1 MKDLKQAGQNQ
12 IVLFT
17 LDEPLYALYLSAV
30 ERIVR
35 AVEITPL
42 PKAPGIVLGVINWQ
56 GKILPVIDIRKRFHL
71 PDREMDQ
78 DDRFIIAR
86 AAGRLV
92 ALAADSVTGIR
103 GLTEQESASAAQAA
117 PLAEHLKGV
126 AKIDGGLVLICD
138 LDRFLSLDEEQKLD
152 AALSGAGK

>member
-1 MKDLKQAGQNQ
+1 MDNLKQAGQNQ
-12 IVLFT
+12 IVLFA
-17 LDEPLYALYLSAV
+17 LDELRYALYLSAV
-30 ERIVR
+30 ERVVR

-42 PKAPGIVLGVINWQ
+42 PEAPEIVLGVVNWQ
-56 GKILPVIDIRKRFHL
+56 GRIIPVVDIRKRFSL
-71 PDREMDQ
+71 PVREMDL

-117 PLAEHLKGV
+117 PFAENLKGV
-126 AKIDGGLVLICD
+126 AKVDGDLVLIYD
-138 LDRFLSLDEEQKLD
+138 LDRFLSLDEEKKLD
-152 AALSGAGK
+152 AALSGAGG